1 MQSFFNAQ
9 GEDLHEA
16 KYSNKGNLKIPKFF
30 RVGGRV
36 RMHGENMQTQCRKT
50 PGWDL
55 NSGP

>member
-30 RVGGRV
+30 LSGRKIPNSW
-36 RMHGENMQTQCRKT
+36 RERLNAWGEHA
-50 PGWDL
+50 
-55 NSGP
+55 NSM